1 MQSIWDSGIQFILA
15 FQTVSWLVAPMKF
28 FSFLGSEEF
37 FMFMLPLLYWCVD
50 TALGLRVGL
59 ILLFSTWLNDVL
71 KILFNDPRPYW
82 ISTDMNAYANEASF
96 GVPSGHSQT
105 AVAVWGMIAYYV
117 NRRWVWVSCVV
128 VMILIGLSRMYIGVH
143 FPTDVLIGWLVG
155 GILLVCFI
163 KFWNPVADWLKR
175 LTFVRQVLVAFLV
188 SLGFIGTVQLSI
200 LSLGDWSMPE
210 EWLLNSAAAFPEGPE
225 PDPVDLSGAI
235 TTAGTLFGL
244 SLGLAWFTRRGGF
257 SVEGSLGQRAARFLV
272 GLVGLGILY
281 LGLKLIFPSGDGSL
295 PYFFR
300 YLRYSLVGVWVSA
313 GAPWLFVRM
322 KLAKPKLTTLE
333 SLS

>member
-200 LSLGDWSMPE
+200 FSLGDWSMPE